1 MISLSTLN
9 FIFIQFN
16 SYQCISLFRLIV
28 PTKVMIICL
37 RTHRHTVTIII
48 HNAYSTTLC
57 SPVVICRYVRV
68 VVK

>member
-28 PTKVMIICL
+28 PAKVMIICL

-48 HNAYSTTLC
+48 HNTYSTTL
-57 SPVVICRYVRV
+57 
-68 VVK
+68 